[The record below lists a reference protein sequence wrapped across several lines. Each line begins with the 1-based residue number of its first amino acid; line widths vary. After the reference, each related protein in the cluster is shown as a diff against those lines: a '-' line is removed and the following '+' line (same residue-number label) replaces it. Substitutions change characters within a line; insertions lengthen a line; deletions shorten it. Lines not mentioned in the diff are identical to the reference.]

1 MRLLPSL
8 LVAALAL
15 QAQDAITGEN
25 IRAHIRFLASDL
37 LEGRGVGTRGGELAT
52 NYIASQLA
60 IAGAKPAGA
69 NGTYF
74 QKVELVGVEPQT
86 SATLSAGKGGA
97 DGVFFNWSG
106 GFVGNTMQQK
116 ARADFDAEAVFVGHG
131 ITAPEFEWADYKGVD
146 VKGKVVVLFTNE
158 PPSEDP
164 KFFGGRALTY
174 YGRWTYKYEEALRQ
188 GAVAVVILHT
198 SPTAGYGWEVVKS
211 SWGKEDPQVKL
222 APGAAALAFAGW
234 VSKESGEK
242 LAGLGGYTVGE
253 LLKKA
258 DAKGFQAFP
267 LGIRMKGSIPTK
279 IRQIQASNVA
289 AIIPGSDPVLSK
301 EAIVFSAHWDHL
313 GIGDPVNG
321 DKIYNGAVDNA
332 SGCAVLIE
340 IARAWGALRNRPKRS
355 AIFVAVTAEESGLRG
370 AEVYAARPVIPV
382 GKTALNLNFD
392 SFFPFGRVKDVVVN
406 GAERTSVFPV
416 VQQVAQRFNLSI
428 KADPRPEQGHYYRS
442 DHFAFARVGVPAFSI
457 NMGDEYIG
465 KDETAGAQLAFEYN
479 AKNYHQP
486 SDEYKESWDMGGPE
500 QMARFGFTIGLTVAN
515 TAAMPTWRAGDEF
528 LPARQKSLGQ

>member
-1 MRLLPSL
+1 MRLLWT
-8 LVAALAL
+8 VFAATLAL
-15 QAQDAITGEN
+15 GAQEAITGEN

-60 IAGAKPAGA
+60 IAGAKPAGE

-86 SATLSAGKGGA
+86 TSRLGASANGKS
-97 DGVFFNWSG
+97 VEFNWAT

-116 ARADFDAEAVFVGHG
+116 ARVEFDAEAVFVGHG
-131 ITAPEFEWADYKGVD
+131 ITAPEFEWNDYKSVD
-146 VKGKVVVLFTNE
+146 LKGKVAVLFTNE

-164 KFFGGRALTY
+164 KLFGARALTY
-174 YGRWTYKYEEALRQ
+174 YGRWTYKYEEVFRQ
-188 GAVAVVILHT
+188 GAIACVLIHT
-198 SPTAGYGWEVVKS
+198 TPTAGYGWEVVKS

-222 APGAAALAFAGW
+222 APGANALAFAGW
-234 VSKESGEK
+234 VSSAAGEQLVA
-242 LAGLGGYTVGE
+242 LAGHTVAD
-253 LLKKA
+253 LVKKA
-258 DAKGFQAFP
+258 DQRGFQPIP
-267 LGIRMKGSIPTK
+267 LGIRIRGAVDTK
-279 IRQIQASNVA
+279 VRPIQAANVA
-289 AIIPGSDPVLSK
+289 AIIPGSDPMLSK
-301 EAIVFSAHWDHL
+301 EAVVFSAHWDHL
-313 GIGDPVNG
+313 GLGDPVNG

-332 SGCAVLIE
+332 SGCGVLIE
-340 IARAWGALRNRPKRS
+340 IARAWAGLRNRPKRS

-382 GKTALNLNFD
+382 SKTALNLNFD

-406 GAERTSVFPV
+406 GAERTSVYPI
-416 VQQVAQRFNLSI
+416 VQQVARRFNLSI
-428 KADPRPEQGHYYRS
+428 KPDPRPEQGHYYRS

-500 QMARFGFTIGLTVAN
+500 QMARFGFTIGMYVAN
-515 TAAMPTWRAGDEF
+515 NPAMPTWRAGDEF
-528 LPARQKSLGQ
+528 LPARLKSLGQ